1 MNHKKL
7 FATFLI
13 PLILAAFACNL
24 PSGDIGTGG
33 SSAAPLVGIV
43 TPTEGTV
50 FQLGDEIAVTS
61 TTIDPT
67 GITKLELQIN
77 GQTVRADTP
86 DGETIDFTLTQTFTA
101 SEPGT
106 LTITVIATNSGNNS
120 ASAGPLSVEV
130 SSNTEAGETETPTP
144 TASLESESEPVA
156 TDTTEATSTETATS
170 TATETAT
177 RAAVIPSDTPA
188 PTTPLLADGAV
199 FVSAVRDPAD
209 SSYGL
214 VTMSVEFSGGVGPY
228 TVFDAGL
235 PLTTSNPQGSF
246 ERGGRQMFW
255 IHYGP
260 IRWRCA
266 TALPGQGVIESN
278 DGQRSS
284 FDFFVTVTCP

>member
-1 MNHKKL
+1 MIQNKR

-13 PLILAAFACNL
+13 FLILAAFACNL
-24 PSGDIGTGG
+24 PGGGIVPGG
-33 SSAAPLVGIV
+33 SSAAPLIRID

-50 FQLGDEIAVTS
+50 YQVGDEIAVTS
-61 TTIDPT
+61 TTIDST

-77 GQTVRADTP
+77 GQTVRSDTP
-86 DGETIDFTLTQTFTA
+86 DGEPTEFTLTQTFNA

-130 SSNTEAGETETPTP
+130 ISNFEADETETPTP
-144 TASLESESEPVA
+144 TPSLEPDSEPSTTETTVA
-156 TDTTEATSTETATS
+156 TPTETATS

-177 RAAVIPSDTPA
+177 RAFVIPSVTPA
-188 PTTPLLADGAV
+188 LAAPLIADGAV
-199 FVSAVRDPAD
+199 FVSVERDPAD
-209 SSYGL
+209 TSYGF
-214 VTMSVEFSGGVGPY
+214 VTMSVEFSGGSAPY
-228 TVFDAGL
+228 TVYDAGL

-260 IRWRCA
+260 IRWRCGS
-266 TALPGQGVIESN
+266 ALPGQGVIESN
-278 DGQRSS
+278 DGQRDG
-284 FDFFVTVTCP
+284 FDFFVIVTCP

>member
-1 MNHKKL
+1 MNHNKS
-7 FATFLI
+7 FALFLI
-13 PLILAAFACNL
+13 PLILAVLACNL

-77 GQTVRADTP
+77 GQTVRSDTP
-86 DGETIDFTLTQTFTA
+86 DGGTTEFTLTQTFTA

-106 LTITVIATNSGNNS
+106 LTIIVIATNSGNYS
-120 ASAGPLSVEV
+120 ASAGPISVEV
-130 SSNTEAGETETPTP
+130 SSNTEADETETPTP
-144 TASLESESEPVA
+144 TPSLESESEPVA

-177 RAAVIPSDTPA
+177 LAAVIPSDTPPA
-188 PTTPLLADGAV
+188 TPLVADGAV

-235 PLTTSNPQGSF
+235 PLTTSDPQGSF

-260 IRWRCA
+260 IRWRCG
-266 TALPGQGVIESN
+266 TALPGQGVIESK